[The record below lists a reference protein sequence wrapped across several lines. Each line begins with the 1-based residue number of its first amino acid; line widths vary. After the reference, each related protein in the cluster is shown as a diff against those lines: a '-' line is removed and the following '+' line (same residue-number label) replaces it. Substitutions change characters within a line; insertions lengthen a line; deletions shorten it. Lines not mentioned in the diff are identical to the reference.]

1 MEVFNSSVR
10 SFVLGHTVGAEPE
23 AVARLRW
30 TRRMAT
36 FQDVNARL
44 NELVPNGGD
53 ARAMDQ
59 TAVFASLAD
68 AQLCLRRTDP
78 EVVRAAQRTLE
89 DVLLRITCGGWAGPA
104 VRRSASDV
112 LSTLFSVGASRRHD
126 APLPSP
132 PHERVGITNEPS
144 IDRKPVLTSHPS
156 LSND

>member
-1 MEVFNSSVR
+1 M
-10 SFVLGHTVGAEPE
+10 GAEPE

>member
-1 MEVFNSSVR
+1 VR
-10 SFVLGHTVGAEPE
+10 RGVRDFKFYNGKFSTEILRHTVGAKPE

-89 DVLLRITCGGWAGPA
+89 DVLLGGGGTRGSTQRVRCPIDTLLRRCVKETRCATPVAPA
-104 VRRSASDV
+104 
-112 LSTLFSVGASRRHD
+112 
-126 APLPSP
+126 
-132 PHERVGITNEPS
+132 
-144 IDRKPVLTSHPS
+144 
-156 LSND
+156 

>member
-10 SFVLGHTVGAEPE
+10 SFSDTPWEPE

-68 AQLCLRRTDP
+68 AQLRLRRTDP

-112 LSTLFSVGASRRHD
+112 LSTLFSVGASGKHDTHSRRPRMGVS
-126 APLPSP
+126 ASRTIL
-132 PHERVGITNEPS
+132 RS
-144 IDRKPVLTSHPS
+144 IENPC
-156 LSND
+156 

>member
-1 MEVFNSSVR
+1 
-10 SFVLGHTVGAEPE
+10 
-23 AVARLRW
+23 
-30 TRRMAT
+30 MAT

-44 NELVPNGGD
+44 NDLVPNGGD

-89 DVLLRITCGGWAGPA
+89 HVLLRITCGGWAGPA

-112 LSTLFSVGASRRHD
+112 LSTLFSVGASWRHD
-126 APLPSP
+126 THSRRLRMSVSASRTIL
-132 PHERVGITNEPS
+132 RS
-144 IDRKPVLTSHPS
+144 IENPC
-156 LSND
+156 

>member
-1 MEVFNSSVR
+1 
-10 SFVLGHTVGAEPE
+10 
-23 AVARLRW
+23 
-30 TRRMAT
+30 MAT

-68 AQLCLRRTDP
+68 AQLRLRRTDP

-112 LSTLFSVGASRRHD
+112 LSTLFSVGASGKHD
-126 APLPSP
+126 APLQASP
-132 PHERVGITNEPS
+132 PHGRVGITNHPS

-156 LSND
+156 LSTTNPSPIP